1 MWAGERGLVRMPT
14 FSPLPVTKTSKLSK
28 AKEVKVRKPFFFP
41 FSSLDQSFHTM
52 AAEAPPKPP
61 DARPPP
67 PQTPPKRPLRRL
79 KVIVRGMPAG
89 VDAELAR
96 ERIAGAAG
104 GASMV
109 QWLRV
114 WRASERCDSRF

>member
-1 MWAGERGLVRMPT
+1 M
-14 FSPLPVTKTSKLSK
+14 
-28 AKEVKVRKPFFFP
+28 KVRKPFFPP